1 MGAGIGSP
9 LVSIICNT
17 YNHVDYIRQCLDGFL
32 MQKTTFPI
40 EILVHD
46 DASIDGTADIVRE
59 YEALYPDLIKPI
71 YQNVNQ
77 YSKGVKVTL
86 EYQYSRA
93 KGKYIALCEGDDY
106 WTDSLKLQKQVDFL
120 ERNSDY
126 SMACSDAVIQTKD
139 VELNWS
145 RYSANM
151 DIPIEDIIIN
161 GGLFVQTASYIFR
174 RDLLDN
180 YPNFC
185 KQCHVGDYPLIIY
198 AALNGNVR
206 WFAEKQVVYRFSMG
220 NSWTATNSKHD
231 IVKRINGWR
240 SEVDMLDG
248 LDKYSNYKYQN
259 TFYRRQ
265 ADYVYSILRGNQNYF
280 KEICQEFQDV
290 KKKFSRRQKFGIFLM
305 NYNLYTPIAD
315 LIYRL
320 RHINESL

>member
-1 MGAGIGSP
+1 
-9 LVSIICNT
+9 
-17 YNHVDYIRQCLDGFL
+17 
-32 MQKTTFPI
+32 
-40 EILVHD
+40 
-46 DASIDGTADIVRE
+46 
-59 YEALYPDLIKPI
+59 
-71 YQNVNQ
+71 
-77 YSKGVKVTL
+77 
-86 EYQYSRA
+86 
-93 KGKYIALCEGDDY
+93 
-106 WTDSLKLQKQVDFL
+106 
-120 ERNSDY
+120 
-126 SMACSDAVIQTKD
+126 MACSDAIIQTTGG
-139 VELNWS
+139 ELNWS
-145 RYSANM
+145 RYYTNV
-151 DIPIEDIIIN
+151 DIPVEDIIIN

>member
-1 MGAGIGSP
+1 MDQNEVI
-9 LVSIICNT
+9 VSVCCIT
-17 YNHVDYIRQCLDGFL
+17 YNHAPYIRQCLDGFM
-32 MQKTTFPI
+32 MQQTNFAFEVLI
-40 EILVHD
+40 HD
-46 DASIDGTADIVRE
+46 DASTDGTTEIIKE
-59 YEALYPDLIKPI
+59 YEAKYPDIIKPI
-71 YQNVNQ
+71 YEEENQ
-77 YSKGVKVTL
+77 WVKGRRGSAVFNFP
-86 EYQYSRA
+86 RA
-93 KGKYIALCEGDDY
+93 KGKYIAMCEGDDY
-106 WTDSLKLQKQVDFL
+106 WTDPLKLQKQVDFL
-120 ERNSDY
+120 ESNPQY
-126 SMACSDAVIQTKD
+126 SMACSDAIIQTTGG
-139 VELNWS
+139 ELNWS
-145 RYSANM
+145 RYYTNV
-151 DIPIEDIIIN
+151 DIPVEDIIIN

-174 RDLLDN
+174 RDLLNN